1 MATRTP
7 APPASGKPGAAPPE
21 RRSARE
27 RLLAAAEELF
37 YGEGINT
44 VGIDRVIERAGVAK
58 ASLYDAFGSKEEL
71 IRAYLAARHEGRQ
84 ARMAEKLARYA
95 TPRDKLLGIF
105 DAMAEIMAAPNFQG
119 CAFVRAG
126 SELRSAPR
134 VQEVVE
140 ESRAWLKTLFHDLAR
155 AAGAAHPDR
164 LAQQFVILYDGASI
178 SAQMD
183 GDLKS
188 AARARAMAETMLDAD
203 MRAPARRR
211 S

>member
-1 MATRTP
+1 MPARTVTSP
-7 APPASGKPGAAPPE
+7 TPPPAE

-71 IRAYLAARHEGRQ
+71 IRSYLAARHD
-84 ARMAEKLARYA
+84 ARRKRMEEKLARHA
-95 TPRDKLLGIF
+95 APREKLLAIF
-105 DAMAEIMAAPNFQG
+105 DAMAETMASPTFRG

-126 SELRSAPR
+126 SEMHSAPK
-134 VQEVVE
+134 VQAVIE
-140 ESRAWLKTLFHDLAR
+140 ESRAWLRGLFRELAKE
-155 AAGAAHPDR
+155 AGAAHPDR
-164 LAQQFVILYDGASI
+164 LAQQLVILYDGASV

-183 GDLKS
+183 G
-188 AARARAMAETMLDAD
+188 APRPVGTVRAMAEMLLDAD
-203 MRAPARRR
+203 TPLQGKAR
-211 S
+211 